1 MTATTSKLGADMDE
15 LINLLRE
22 IRPNYGDVGSRDA
35 DVRKR
40 QEQIDLA
47 IELLARQPAAIGKE
61 ANQQSESASDLAFS
75 VYSGINA
82 LRWLLNI
89 TTEFDRKDVRT
100 RQAARLLDEYT
111 DSFGKTNRDRLEAM
125 WKALN
130 DSLPNDGR
138 INEYL
143 RAHDAAGRAAST
155 SANVQDERGALPLSD
170 FREGQWWISELD
182 AWAETGSADQKRA
195 VAVVHRLLR
204 AVRAASTSA
213 NVAQGAE
220 AVYQIRDDVRMWID
234 VDAEDYE
241 RCQQEDRRIVYT
253 APPAQTAITDDA
265 RECLMDVVSHHHDFR
280 TACIEIKAANETT
293 RSDELY
299 WQKQIDVLDRMK
311 GQAERALKAAQS
323 ASGDKQS

>member
-1 MTATTSKLGADMDE
+1 MSTTSKLGADMTDDE
-15 LINLLRE
+15 IMHVVG
-22 IRPNYGDVGSRDA
+22 YSTVGSN
-35 DVRKR
+35 
-40 QEQIDLA
+40 A
-47 IELLARQPAAIGKE
+47 IAPTEWCAFARAILARQPAAIGKE
-61 ANQQSESASDLAFS
+61 ANQQSGSASDLAFS

-155 SANVQDERGALPLSD
+155 SANVAQDERGATDRYQVLNEAGEALLAAD
-170 FREGQWWISELD
+170 HCD
-182 AWAETGSADQKRA
+182 AYEVIYRMMKEARTA
-195 VAVVHRLLR
+195 
-204 AVRAASTSA
+204 SA

-220 AVYQIRDDVRMWID
+220 QPVYAYV
-234 VDAEDYE
+234 YE
-241 RCQQEDRRIVYT
+241 YDTAFGLHRQFEPGTYNGSNPKRTVKVYA
-253 APPAQTAITDDA
+253 APPAQSALTDDA
-265 RECLMDVVSHHHDFR
+265 RDAARYRFLRAGFGDMGPEVDMHNAFVDGGEVMDR
-280 TACIEIKAANETT
+280 TIDAALT
-293 RSDELY
+293 D
-299 WQKQIDVLDRMK
+299 
-311 GQAERALKAAQS
+311 AQS
-323 ASGDKQS
+323 ASEGNHAG